1 MMPGK
6 KEREIDVIYAWEKR
20 RESPCF
26 KEKKREKVYLCPLKK
41 VHATR
46 LGSG

>member
-1 MMPGK
+1 MPGK
-6 KEREIDVIYAWEKR
+6 KEREIDVIYALGKR

-26 KEKKREKVYLCPLKK
+26 KAKKREKVYLCPLKK
-41 VHATR
+41 IYATW